1 MGEYLA
7 APALLDE
14 PAVQQSFLSYFN
26 TIVVSP
32 GDGACLSWS
41 VMRALLLMPP
51 CVREHLSCP
60 AQRFLSER
68 LDCIRKEDAA
78 LRAFHDFCLARDAQ
92 STTDCLLVLEEFVL
106 MHQANERQE
115 LDATYEALE
124 EALSAHGSWELWN
137 ERQSYLE
144 TFGPADQ
151 LDEYNRNCRLAESGE
166 ALMEQHG
173 RSKLGLAAG

>member
-115 LDATYEALE
+115 LDATYEALV
-124 EALSAHGSWELWN
+124 
-137 ERQSYLE
+137 ERG
-144 TFGPADQ
+144 FKCPW
-151 LDEYNRNCRLAESGE
+151 
-166 ALMEQHG
+166 
-173 RSKLGLAAG
+173 KLGPLE

>member
-51 CVREHLSCP
+51 CVVEVLGTEW
-60 AQRFLSER
+60 LTE
-68 LDCIRKEDAA
+68 KTA
-78 LRAFHDFCLARDAQ
+78 LCAIQ
-92 STTDCLLVLEEFVL
+92 LLETHGGEVQPVLEVL
-106 MHQANERQE
+106 MDE
-115 LDATYEALE
+115 
-124 EALSAHGSWELWN
+124 HG
-137 ERQSYLE
+137 
-144 TFGPADQ
+144 
-151 LDEYNRNCRLAESGE
+151 
-166 ALMEQHG
+166 
-173 RSKLGLAAG
+173 AAK

>member
-1 MGEYLA
+1 M
-7 APALLDE
+7 
-14 PAVQQSFLSYFN
+14 QQSFLSYFN

-60 AQRFLSER
+60 AQRFVSER
-68 LDCIRKEDAA
+68 LDTCRKEEGA
-78 LRAFHDFCLARDAQ
+78 LRASFHDFCLARDAQ
-92 STTDCLLVLEEFVL
+92 STTDCLFVLEEFVL

-124 EALSAHGSWELWN
+124 EALQRW
-137 ERQSYLE
+137 
-144 TFGPADQ
+144 
-151 LDEYNRNCRLAESGE
+151 
-166 ALMEQHG
+166 
-173 RSKLGLAAG
+173 

>member
-14 PAVQQSFLSYFN
+14 PAVQEPAVLQQSFLSYFN
-26 TIVVSP
+26 TIVVSL

-41 VMRALLLMPP
+41 VMRALLLIPP

-60 AQRFLSER
+60 AQRFVSER
-68 LDCIRKEDAA
+68 LDTFRKEEGA
-78 LRAFHDFCLARDAQ
+78 LRASHDFCLARDAQ
-92 STTDCLLVLEEFVL
+92 ITTDCLFVLEEFVL

-124 EALSAHGSWELWN
+124 EALIHVNLRQIAHG
-137 ERQSYLE
+137 
-144 TFGPADQ
+144 
-151 LDEYNRNCRLAESGE
+151 
-166 ALMEQHG
+166 
-173 RSKLGLAAG
+173 

>member
-68 LDCIRKEDAA
+68 LDCIRKEEAA
-78 LRAFHDFCLARDAQ
+78 
-92 STTDCLLVLEEFVL
+92 
-106 MHQANERQE
+106 
-115 LDATYEALE
+115 
-124 EALSAHGSWELWN
+124 
-137 ERQSYLE
+137 
-144 TFGPADQ
+144 GP
-151 LDEYNRNCRLAESGE
+151 EKPVCRLQLSGS
-166 ALMEQHG
+166 L
-173 RSKLGLAAG
+173 L

>member
-78 LRAFHDFCLARDAQ
+78 LRAFHDFCRLGAVCRPSRWLAIFCYRPWAGKR
-92 STTDCLLVLEEFVL
+92 
-106 MHQANERQE
+106 MHGGWQCWWC
-115 LDATYEALE
+115 
-124 EALSAHGSWELWN
+124 SVPMGS
-137 ERQSYLE
+137 
-144 TFGPADQ
+144 
-151 LDEYNRNCRLAESGE
+151 
-166 ALMEQHG
+166 
-173 RSKLGLAAG
+173 

>member
-60 AQRFLSER
+60 AQRFVSER
-68 LDCIRKEDAA
+68 LDTCRKEEGA

-124 EALSAHGSWELWN
+124 EALQRWSAVTPMSMDAG
-137 ERQSYLE
+137 
-144 TFGPADQ
+144 
-151 LDEYNRNCRLAESGE
+151 RLLESGE

-173 RSKLGLAAG
+173 RSKLGLASHEFQAWNASA

>member
-60 AQRFLSER
+60 AQRA
-68 LDCIRKEDAA
+68 KVM
-78 LRAFHDFCLARDAQ
+78 RAFAPA
-92 STTDCLLVLEEFVL
+92 S
-106 MHQANERQE
+106 AG
-115 LDATYEALE
+115 ALHN
-124 EALSAHGSWELWN
+124 SQIN
-137 ERQSYLE
+137 
-144 TFGPADQ
+144 
-151 LDEYNRNCRLAESGE
+151 
-166 ALMEQHG
+166 
-173 RSKLGLAAG
+173 

>member
-60 AQRFLSER
+60 AQRFVSER
-68 LDCIRKEDAA
+68 LDTFRKEEAA

-92 STTDCLLVLEEFVL
+92 ITTDCLFVLEEFVL
-106 MHQANERQE
+106 MHQARSQM
-115 LDATYEALE
+115 TKR
-124 EALSAHGSWELWN
+124 H
-137 ERQSYLE
+137 
-144 TFGPADQ
+144 P
-151 LDEYNRNCRLAESGE
+151 
-166 ALMEQHG
+166 G
-173 RSKLGLAAG
+173 RSHQSSQRTNR